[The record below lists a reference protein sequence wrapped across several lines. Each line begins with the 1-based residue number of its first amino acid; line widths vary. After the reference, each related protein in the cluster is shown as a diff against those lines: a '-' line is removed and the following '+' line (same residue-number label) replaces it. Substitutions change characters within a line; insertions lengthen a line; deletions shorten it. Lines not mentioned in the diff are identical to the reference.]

1 MLKKRK
7 AAPITEPPT
16 EEAIRSWLIANIASV
31 VNMDPAHIDIHQTFD
46 NYGLDSLQAVSL
58 SGDLENWLNRE
69 ISPTVVWDYPTVE
82 QLARHLSKG
91 YANGDMPAVSQ
102 AEGGTD

>member
-7 AAPITEPPT
+7 AAPLTEPPT
-16 EEAIRSWLIANIASV
+16 EEAIRNWLITNIAHV
-31 VNMDPAHIDIHQTFD
+31 VNMDPARIDVRQTFD

-58 SGDLENWLNRE
+58 SGDLENWLNKE

-82 QLARHLSKG
+82 QLAQHLAENH
-91 YANGDMPAVSQ
+91 ANGVPPAKSQ
-102 AEGGTD
+102 AENGTD

>member
-7 AAPITEPPT
+7 VIPSTEPPT
-16 EEAIRSWLIANIASV
+16 EEAIRTWLITNIASV
-31 VNMDPAHIDIHQTFD
+31 VNMDPSTIDVRQTFD

-58 SGDLENWLNRE
+58 SGDLETWLNRE

-82 QLARHLSKG
+82 QLAQHLS
-91 YANGDMPAVSQ
+91 ANHMNGNKPAGSGVENG
-102 AEGGTD
+102 AE

>member
-7 AAPITEPPT
+7 AAPVTEPPT
-16 EEAIRSWLIANIASV
+16 EEGIRRWLIENIASV
-31 VNMDPAHIDIHQTFD
+31 VNMNPAQIDVKQTFD
-46 NYGLDSLQAVSL
+46 HYGMDSLQAVSL

-82 QLARHLSKG
+82 QLARHLSEN
-91 YANGDMPAVSQ
+91 YANGNRPAISQ
-102 AEGGTD
+102 AESGTD

>member
-7 AAPITEPPT
+7 IVPSTEPPT
-16 EEAIRSWLIANIASV
+16 EEAIRGWLITNIANV
-31 VNMDPAHIDIHQTFD
+31 VNMDPSRIDVRQTFD

-58 SGDLENWLNRE
+58 SGDLETWLNRE

-82 QLARHLSKG
+82 QLARHLSDNHV
-91 YANGDMPAVSQ
+91 NGNRHADVQ
-102 AEGGTD
+102 AESGTD

>member
-7 AAPITEPPT
+7 VVPSVEPPT
-16 EEAIRSWLIANIASV
+16 EEEIRSWLITNIASV
-31 VNMDPAHIDIHQTFD
+31 VNMEPSGIDVRQTFD

-58 SGDLENWLNRE
+58 SGDLETWLGRE

-82 QLARHLSKG
+82 QLARHLSDNHV
-91 YANGDMPAVSQ
+91 NGNRPAAS
-102 AEGGTD
+102 ARENGSD

>member
-7 AAPITEPPT
+7 VAPSTEPPT
-16 EEAIRSWLIANIASV
+16 EDAIRTWLITNIASV
-31 VNMDPAHIDIHQTFD
+31 VNMEPSSIDVRQSFD

-58 SGDLENWLNRE
+58 SGDLETWLNRE

-82 QLARHLSKG
+82 QLARHLSG
-91 YANGDMPAVSQ
+91 NHVNGNRPADFK
-102 AEGGTD
+102 AESGTD

>member
-7 AAPITEPPT
+7 AAAVTEPPT
-16 EEAIRSWLIANIASV
+16 EEAIRQWLIANIASV
-31 VNMDPAHIDIHQTFD
+31 VNMAPAQIDIRQTFD
-46 NYGLDSLQAVSL
+46 NYGMDSLQAVSL

-82 QLARHLSKG
+82 QLARHLSEN
-91 YANGDMPAVSQ
+91 YANGNRPAISQ
-102 AEGGTD
+102 AESGTD

>member
-7 AAPITEPPT
+7 AAPVTEPPT
-16 EEAIRSWLIANIASV
+16 EEAIRKWLITNIASV
-31 VNMDPAHIDIHQTFD
+31 VNMDPAHIDVQQTFD

-69 ISPTVVWDYPTVE
+69 VSPTVVWDYPTVE
-82 QLARHLSKG
+82 QLARHLSQNC
-91 YANGDMPAVSQ
+91 ANGDMPAVSR
-102 AEGGTD
+102 AESGTD

>member
-7 AAPITEPPT
+7 VIPSTEPPT
-16 EEAIRSWLIANIASV
+16 EEAIRTWLITNIASV
-31 VNMDPAHIDIHQTFD
+31 VNMAPSSIDVRQTFD

-58 SGDLENWLNRE
+58 SGDLETWLNRE

-82 QLARHLSKG
+82 QLAQHLSQNHVNG
-91 YANGDMPAVSQ
+91 YKPASSAAENG
-102 AEGGTD
+102 AE

>member
-7 AAPITEPPT
+7 AAPSTEPPS
-16 EEAIRSWLIANIASV
+16 EEAIRAWLITNIASV
-31 VNMDPAHIDIHQTFD
+31 VNLDPGRIDIHQTFD

-82 QLARHLSKG
+82 MLASHLSKDHV
-91 YANGDMPAVSQ
+91 NGRPAESQ
-102 AEGGTD
+102 IEKGTD

>member
-7 AAPITEPPT
+7 VLPSTEAPT
-16 EEAIRSWLIANIASV
+16 EDAIRTWLITNIASV
-31 VNMDPAHIDIHQTFD
+31 VNLDPASIDVRQTFD

-58 SGDLENWLNRE
+58 SGDLETWLNRE

-82 QLARHLSKG
+82 QLARHLS
-91 YANGDMPAVSQ
+91 ANHVNGSQPAKLQ
-102 AEGGTD
+102 AESGTD

>member
-7 AAPITEPPT
+7 AAPVTEPPT
-16 EEAIRSWLIANIASV
+16 EDAIRRWLIANIASV
-31 VNMDPAHIDIHQTFD
+31 VNMDPAQIDVGQTFD
-46 NYGLDSLQAVSL
+46 NYGMDSLQAVSL

-82 QLARHLSKG
+82 QLARHLSEN
-91 YANGDMPAVSQ
+91 YANGNRPAISQ
-102 AEGGTD
+102 AESGTD

>member
-1 MLKKRK
+1 MLKKK
-7 AAPITEPPT
+7 KVVPSTEPPS
-16 EEAIRSWLIANIASV
+16 EDAIRAWLIANIASV
-31 VNMDPAHIDIHQTFD
+31 VNLAPGRIDIHQTFD

-82 QLARHLSKG
+82 VLARHLSQDHV
-91 YANGDMPAVSQ
+91 NGQPAESQ
-102 AEGGTD
+102 LEKSTD

>member
-7 AAPITEPPT
+7 AGPVTEPPT
-16 EEAIRSWLIANIASV
+16 EEGIRRWLIANIASV
-31 VNMDPAHIDIHQTFD
+31 VNMDPAQIDVKQTFD
-46 NYGLDSLQAVSL
+46 NYGMDSLQAVSL

-82 QLARHLSKG
+82 QLARHLSEN
-91 YANGDMPAVSQ
+91 YANGNRPAISQ
-102 AEGGTD
+102 AESGTD

>member
-7 AAPITEPPT
+7 AAPVTEPPT
-16 EEAIRSWLIANIASV
+16 EEAIRRWLIANIASV
-31 VNMDPAHIDIHQTFD
+31 VNMDPAQIDIQQTFD

-82 QLARHLSKG
+82 QLARHLSQNCV
-91 YANGDMPAVSQ
+91 NGDMPAISR
-102 AEGGTD
+102 AESGTD

>member
-7 AAPITEPPT
+7 IAPSTEPPT
-16 EEAIRSWLIANIASV
+16 EDAIRVWLITNIASV
-31 VNMDPAHIDIHQTFD
+31 VNMDPSRIDIRQTFD

-58 SGDLENWLNRE
+58 SGDLETWLDRE

-82 QLARHLSKG
+82 QLARYLSENHT
-91 YANGDMPAVSQ
+91 NGDRPAASQ
-102 AEGGTD
+102 AESGTD

>member
-7 AAPITEPPT
+7 IVPSTVPPT
-16 EEAIRSWLIANIASV
+16 EEAIRTWLVTNIANV
-31 VNMDPAHIDIHQTFD
+31 VNMDPSRIDARQTFD

-58 SGDLENWLNRE
+58 SGDLETWLNRE

-82 QLARHLSKG
+82 QLARHLSDNHV
-91 YANGDMPAVSQ
+91 NGNRPADVQ
-102 AEGGTD
+102 AESGTD

>member
-7 AAPITEPPT
+7 AAPVTEPPT
-16 EEAIRSWLIANIASV
+16 EEAIRQWLIANIASV
-31 VNMDPAHIDIHQTFD
+31 VNMAPAQIDIRQTFD
-46 NYGLDSLQAVSL
+46 NYGMDSLQAVSL

-82 QLARHLSKG
+82 QLARHLSEN
-91 YANGDMPAVSQ
+91 YANGNRPAISQ
-102 AEGGTD
+102 AESGTD

>member
-7 AAPITEPPT
+7 VVPSTEPPT
-16 EEAIRSWLIANIASV
+16 EEAIRNWLITNIASV
-31 VNMDPAHIDIHQTFD
+31 VNMEPSSIDVRQTFD

-58 SGDLENWLNRE
+58 SGDLETWLNRE
-69 ISPTVVWDYPTVE
+69 ISPTVVWDYPTVD
-82 QLARHLSKG
+82 QLARHLSENHV
-91 YANGDMPAVSQ
+91 NGNRAVDSQ